1 MIALKLENS
10 GFAVE
15 GLIADCMELLLP
27 QAAHN
32 GLDLAFDIAPDV
44 PAWVEADYARI
55 RQGLHLP

>member
-1 MIALKLENS
+1 
-10 GFAVE
+10 
-15 GLIADCMELLLP
+15 MELLLP

-55 RQGLHLP
+55 RQGLYLP